1 MASRAP
7 DKVPRATLAGS
18 AALVAVPDHA
28 PARRAPAVRL
38 LIALTRPRPGFTT
51 HVALARQIA
60 VRAQDR
66 LLWMESVAQELG
78 DSGVDHDIFPT
89 TCRGSRFA
97 VKHGPR
103 VGDQANRLT
112 RQHGTSLRGEEI
124 PAGATL
130 RTEAGFVR
138 LAGVKNRRAQGL
150 WGTLPVGFRQL
161 SRVLPPVAGASNR
174 CRKRPVG
181 RRTGHFAAGAPSAT
195 LSATRRESTVRRE
208 SPGEPS
214 PDPVYHHSVPLEGK
228 EADDTNLARRHQGRR
243 PLW

>member
-7 DKVPRATLAGS
+7 DKVPRATLAVS

-124 PAGATL
+124 PGRRNPPHRGGLCAARWGEEPTRSGSLGHPASRLPSAVQGSSARSGGIKPLPEAPRGPPYWTL
-130 RTEAGFVR
+130 RCRGPECHSQRHTS
-138 LAGVKNRRAQGL
+138 GVHRPPGVPRRAE
-150 WGTLPVGFRQL
+150 
-161 SRVLPPVAGASNR
+161 SRSGVPPLRTTG
-174 CRKRPVG
+174 RKR
-181 RRTGHFAAGAPSAT
+181 S
-195 LSATRRESTVRRE
+195 
-208 SPGEPS
+208 
-214 PDPVYHHSVPLEGK
+214 
-228 EADDTNLARRHQGRR
+228 
-243 PLW
+243 